1 MPDSVGP
8 IENPFVAR
16 LVRPGAIEY
25 LPPPDVDL
33 DCLIERFFALRCR
46 GSIVGPHGTGKSAF
60 TGEFARRLTERHKS
74 VVFIELHQAAN
85 RLPRRTF
92 AKAVPG
98 AVMVVDG
105 FEQLSAVLRRSL
117 RVWTRMRRCG
127 LFVTGHRPLG
137 LPVLYRTRPDREQ
150 ARRIVAHLQQSHEA
164 PNLIEPADVD
174 AAFDRHGGNLREIMF
189 DLYDLYEVRRH
200 RLGQN
205 ALE

>member
-16 LVRPGAIEY
+16 LVRPGAIAY

-33 DCLIERFFALRCR
+33 EHLIDRFFALQCR

-60 TGEFARRLTERHKS
+60 TAEFARRLTERRKE
-74 VVFIELHQAAN
+74 VVFVELHQAAN
-85 RLPRRTF
+85 RLPDRTF
-92 AKAVPG
+92 ARAVPG

-105 FEQLSAVLRRSL
+105 YEQLSVVVRRSL
-117 RVWTRMRRCG
+117 RAWTRLRGCG
-127 LFVTGHRPLG
+127 LFVTCHRPLG

-164 PNLIEPADVD
+164 PSLIEPADVD
-174 AAFDRHGGNLREIMF
+174 AAFDRHEGNLREIMF
-189 DLYDLYEVRRH
+189 DLYDLYEIRRD
-200 RLGQN
+200 RIAQN
-205 ALE
+205 SPD